1 MQHEAVSFGP
11 PARRAVGAGGRGRPA
26 LAGPKPCPSEPG
38 ERRATAGQAGS
49 AGISAPGPRR
59 GIAAGREFETG
70 LAGSK
75 AGQRELNEATRS
87 ARGQGPRWRWASRR
101 ARKPQ
106 RGDCYC
112 GEAAPGSPSSSAFGR
127 SAGSPGK
134 AVSSGGCGIGTLPS
148 GPRPRGIREWRGEPL
163 DESETISVNKE
174 QRVLSTRALVSV
186 EHGLSTFL

>member
-11 PARRAVGAGGRGRPA
+11 PARGAVGAGGRDRPA

-106 RGDCYC
+106 RRDRYC
-112 GEAAPGSPSSSAFGR
+112 GEAAPGSPSS
-127 SAGSPGK
+127 
-134 AVSSGGCGIGTLPS
+134 
-148 GPRPRGIREWRGEPL
+148 E
-163 DESETISVNKE
+163 
-174 QRVLSTRALVSV
+174 RVRALGRLSREGCVLWRLRDRNTAIWASATGNKGV
-186 EHGLSTFL
+186 ER